1 MRAFTL
7 IELIFVIVIT
17 GLLMFVGL
25 EYIPDDTLNNDKKA
39 LKNLIFLKETNALG
53 YEADMS
59 DDNDKKKVCIT
70 FTKNYINSEEN
81 SSKIRYYIKSDITAD
96 YNTVC
101 FDKFGRVF
109 NEEIDDNNNNLLQ
122 KNVNIMLSYKGS
134 ETNITINKTTGYI
147 SENN

>member
-59 DDNDKKKVCIT
+59 DNNDKKKVCIT
-70 FTKNYINSEEN
+70 FTKSYINSEEN
-81 SSKIRYYIKSDITAD
+81 SSKIRYYLKSDITSN
-96 YNTVC
+96 YNTIC

-109 NEEIDDNNNNLLQ
+109 NNEIDYKNDNLLQ
-122 KNVNIMLSYKGS
+122 KNVNIMLSYKG
-134 ETNITINKTTGYI
+134 NDINLTIDKTTGYI